1 MFLVFKYGQDSCY
14 GPQEQVF
21 VCEYKFF
28 LLKYL
33 WVEWLGHMVA
43 LLFKFQNP
51 TKLFSKLCPCVHL
64 CPTLCDPMSCSPTG
78 SSVNGIL
85 QERILEWGAIS
96 YSQEIFPEI
105 QHLLHLLNWA
115 DGFFT
120 TSSTWE
126 TQVIAPFYIPS
137 AGYES
142 FSSSTI
148 LSMVSLSNRCVAW
161 TSCSLDFYLKIV
173 NYFQLLFVYLF
184 AISIYLLVKC
194 HVYSFDLFWLG
205 YLFPYWIWRVSSIFW
220 I

>member
-1 MFLVFKYGQDSCY
+1 
-14 GPQEQVF
+14 
-21 VCEYKFF
+21 
-28 LLKYL
+28 
-33 WVEWLGHMVA
+33 MVA

-148 LSMVSLSNRCVAW
+148 LSMVSLSNRCVA
-161 TSCSLDFYLKIV
+161 
-173 NYFQLLFVYLF
+173 
-184 AISIYLLVKC
+184 
-194 HVYSFDLFWLG
+194 
-205 YLFPYWIWRVSSIFW
+205 
-220 I
+220 